1 MDNKP
6 TTIRFTPSD
15 RVLIAVLRAHFK
27 GARLATLIRLGLLAL
42 AEKHG
47 LIESVLDK
55 ESR

>member
-6 TTIRFTPSD
+6 TTIRFTPGD

-47 LIESVLDK
+47 LIESALDK